1 MQTTVLK
8 MGKLLGISVLR
19 HFTKHLLLCKIIM
32 EVLFDT
38 VLLLFAEKRLHS
50 TENKHASPVGGGKV
64 REERPEHVQ

>member
-38 VLLLFAEKRLHS
+38 VLLLFRLHS
-50 TENKHASPVGGGKV
+50 TENKHASPVGGDKV

>member
-8 MGKLLGISVLR
+8 IGKLLGISVLR

-38 VLLLFAEKRLHS
+38 VLLLFRLHS
-50 TENKHASPVGGGKV
+50 TENKHASPVGGDKV

>member
-8 MGKLLGISVLR
+8 IGKLLGISVLR

-38 VLLLFAEKRLHS
+38 VLSLFAEKTAQH
-50 TENKHASPVGGGKV
+50 
-64 REERPEHVQ
+64 